1 MTEMQKENRKKTIT
15 VKVYKEYQQ
24 ILLNKEISEIMQK
37 ENLKHQYDIWSQAIE
52 DTIKKVE
59 KIIK

>member
-37 ENLKHQYDIWSQAIE
+37 ENLKHQYDIWSQATE

>member
-15 VKVYKEYQQ
+15 IKVYKEYQQ

-37 ENLKHQYDIWSQAIE
+37 ENLEHQYDLWSQAIE